1 VKVIEDDYDAECR
14 YDRAPVGA
22 MQALAPDRVIYL
34 GTSIMDQ
41 IAFGQMLASGD
52 YDRHLRQMRRDP
64 RPGGERAR
72 LMARC

>member
-41 IAFGQMLASGD
+41 IAFGQM
-52 YDRHLRQMRRDP
+52 RRDP